1 MPLSH
6 ARATAY
12 LAGDLDLNGPLSV
25 VTRFRIMKRYPLHEP
40 PPGHGRLWVVLM
52 ERSAG
57 SFTKA
62 AHQIRED
69 LASGFIEECIASRI
83 KGLLVR
89 DALGEIVFETDV
101 IDGMEHALTPS
112 TAMLRERES

>member
-12 LAGDLDLNGPLSV
+12 LAGDLDLNGQVPM

-69 LASGFIEECIASRI
+69 LSSGFIEERIASRI
-83 KGLLVR
+83 KSLLVR
-89 DALGEIVFETDV
+89 DPLGEIVFEADLV
-101 IDGMEHALTPS
+101 DGVGHAPMS
-112 TAMLRERES
+112 FTAMLRERES